1 MLALNS
7 TTCNWLPPSYSRLPT
22 VYCRPL
28 TTYYQVWRTACSTAH
43 SSRSGRHA
51 GTGATRWCIG
61 HLLLLLLYYDSP
73 LRLATRYDT
82 IVEGVGIDR
91 VTANLEQA
99 QIDSAYRVTDGEAKA
114 MAKHLLAQEGLFVGG
129 SAALNCVGAVRAARQ
144 LGPGHMIVTVLCDGG
159 HRYLSTIHAPES

>member
-1 MLALNS
+1 M
-7 TTCNWLPPSYSRLPT
+7 
-22 VYCRPL
+22 
-28 TTYYQVWRTACSTAH
+28 WRTACSTAH
-43 SSRSGRHA
+43 SSRSGPHA

-61 HLLLLLLYYDSP
+61 HLLLLLLYYHSP

-114 MAKHLLAQEGLFVGG
+114 MANHLLAQV
-129 SAALNCVGAVRAARQ
+129 SSSN
-144 LGPGHMIVTVLCDGG
+144 
-159 HRYLSTIHAPES
+159 